1 MTATLGTLGTRR
13 RWWFTPERTW
23 SLNPDRAWVAPG
35 WRLRNEARRMRGVP
49 MEVQHTQEE
58 Q

>member
-1 MTATLGTLGTRR
+1 MTTLYTLTRR

-35 WRLRNEARRMRGVP
+35 WRLMNEARRMRGVP